1 MVILNA
7 SDPDTAKKMNDI
19 IKNAKHVFILVYM
32 VGCGPCNATRPEW
45 KKMCNELNNEYSSRN
60 DVAILDLDNKFM
72 NEVKRIG
79 DVNGF
84 PTIKYISEQGN
95 KSEAYENSKIPNLK
109 RSSDSFIKWIKSKMS
124 KNNKIKSGGS
134 PSPSSSSSLSVFDLS
149 ESISS
154 KQRHSAKTV
163 RNYSPFSKKKKGIM
177 TSRRKLIKRTKR
189 TKKNQRNQ
197 KRQKRQR
204 NSVGRQR

>member
-1 MVILNA
+1 
-7 SDPDTAKKMNDI
+7 
-19 IKNAKHVFILVYM
+19 
-32 VGCGPCNATRPEW
+32 
-45 KKMCNELNNEYSSRN
+45 MCNELKNEYSSRN

-72 NEVKRIG
+72 NEVKHIG

-84 PTIKYISEQGN
+84 PTIKYISDKGN

-124 KNNKIKSGGS
+124 KNDKIKSSG
-134 PSPSSSSSLSVFDLS
+134 SPSSSSSLSVFDLS

-163 RNYSPFSKKKKGIM
+163 RNYSPFSKKNKGIM
-177 TSRRKLIKRTKR
+177 TSRRKLMKRTKR
-189 TKKNQRNQ
+189 TKKS
-197 KRQKRQR
+197 KEPKKTKKTKKTKK
-204 NSVGRQR
+204 